1 MAQFF
6 LRRRVFAIVISLVI
20 TLAGALSIGSLPI
33 ALFPQITPPVI
44 RVQTTYTGASA
55 EVVEESVATPIEQE
69 INGAE
74 RMIYMSSKSSS
85 DGRYVLDV
93 TFALGRDP
101 DLAMVDVQNR
111 LSKADAKLPREALN
125 YGITVKK
132 KSPSMLM
139 VLTLY
144 SPDQSY
150 DAVFLSNYATIN
162 LVDPIKRV
170 SGVGDLTI
178 GGQRDYA
185 MRMWLRPDKLAKLG
199 VTADEV
205 SLAIK
210 EQNKQVA
217 SGQTGQPPSKP
228 GVDFQYTVN
237 VKGRLVTAKEF
248 EDIVIR
254 ARPDGSILRIRD
266 VARTELAAQDYN
278 NIGRRNGVP
287 ATVLIVYQLSDAN
300 ALDTANGVRKLMDEL
315 SGYFPPGL
323 AYEVSY
329 DNTRFIAASLDEVVH
344 TFFEALL
351 LVAAVVFLFLGTF
364 RATLIPM
371 LAVPVSIVGTFAAFV
386 PLGFSINTLTL
397 FGLVLAIGIVV
408 DDAIVVVEA
417 VEHHIEEGLAPFDAA
432 KQAMAEVSG
441 PVIAIALVL
450 CAVFVPVAFL
460 GGITGQLYRQFA
472 LTLSISVLLS
482 ALVALTLTP
491 ALCVMI
497 LRPRTRMRGPL
508 GALLRGFNTL
518 FTRITTGYIAVVR
531 GAIRAWPVTL
541 LVLACIGAVAF
552 GLLKALP
559 TGFVPDEDQGYFYAA
574 FILPDGSTMDRTDA
588 VARRAENFMRKLD
601 GVQSVV
607 TQTGRNI
614 LTDVY
619 SSNNASLIVN
629 LKPWDDRQTKETQL
643 AAILVSA
650 RHEFNT
656 YPEALALVFTPPPI
670 PGLGSAGG
678 LQFELQDRAGRGAW
692 ELDQAA
698 RQFAAAASHR
708 PEITGL
714 FTPFRTTVPQV
725 RVDLDREKVKTL
737 GIPVNKVFDSLQT
750 YLGGLLVNDFNRFG
764 RTWKVKIQAEP
775 EFRLA
780 PENIGGIYVRSQTG
794 QMVPLSTLAKV
805 SSIVGPDMLQRYN
818 LLRAAEFSGAATVGY
833 SSGQAIAAME
843 EVAKATLPQG
853 FGYEWTGTAFQE
865 KEASGAQALIF
876 ALALVLVFLFL
887 AAQYESWGIPF
898 GVLLGIPIGVA
909 GALLAVWLRGLVTD
923 VYVQIGLV
931 MLIGL
936 AAKNAILIV
945 EFAKEKY
952 EKDGLSIVEAALAG
966 AQIRFRPILMTSC
979 AFILGVV
986 PLVIARGAGAASR
999 WSLGTAVFGGMTA
1012 ATALGVFVIPVL
1024 FVVIERVIARLRG
1037 KANSPE
1043 AVARRGEVG
1052 ERP

>member
-1 MAQFF
+1 
-6 LRRRVFAIVISLVI
+6 
-20 TLAGALSIGSLPI
+20 
-33 ALFPQITPPVI
+33 
-44 RVQTTYTGASA
+44 
-55 EVVEESVATPIEQE
+55 
-69 INGAE
+69 
-74 RMIYMSSKSSS
+74 
-85 DGRYVLDV
+85 
-93 TFALGRDP
+93 
-101 DLAMVDVQNR
+101 
-111 LSKADAKLPREALN
+111 
-125 YGITVKK
+125 
-132 KSPSMLM
+132 
-139 VLTLY
+139 
-144 SPDQSY
+144 
-150 DAVFLSNYATIN
+150 
-162 LVDPIKRV
+162 
-170 SGVGDLTI
+170 
-178 GGQRDYA
+178 
-185 MRMWLRPDKLAKLG
+185 
-199 VTADEV
+199 
-205 SLAIK
+205 
-210 EQNKQVA
+210 
-217 SGQTGQPPSKP
+217 
-228 GVDFQYTVN
+228 
-237 VKGRLVTAKEF
+237 
-248 EDIVIR
+248 
-254 ARPDGSILRIRD
+254 
-266 VARTELAAQDYN
+266 
-278 NIGRRNGVP
+278 
-287 ATVLIVYQLSDAN
+287 
-300 ALDTANGVRKLMDEL
+300 
-315 SGYFPPGL
+315 
-323 AYEVSY
+323 
-329 DNTRFIAASLDEVVH
+329 
-344 TFFEALL
+344 
-351 LVAAVVFLFLGTF
+351 
-364 RATLIPM
+364 
-371 LAVPVSIVGTFAAFV
+371 
-386 PLGFSINTLTL
+386 
-397 FGLVLAIGIVV
+397 
-408 DDAIVVVEA
+408 
-417 VEHHIEEGLAPFDAA
+417 
-432 KQAMAEVSG
+432 
-441 PVIAIALVL
+441 
-450 CAVFVPVAFL
+450 
-460 GGITGQLYRQFA
+460 
-472 LTLSISVLLS
+472 
-482 ALVALTLTP
+482 
-491 ALCVMI
+491 
-497 LRPRTRMRGPL
+497 
-508 GALLRGFNTL
+508 
-518 FTRITTGYIAVVR
+518 
-531 GAIRAWPVTL
+531 
-541 LVLACIGAVAF
+541 VAF

-794 QMVPLSTLAKV
+794 EMIPMSTLAKV
-805 SSIVGPDMLQRYN
+805 ESIVGPDMLQRYN
-818 LLRAAEFSGAATVGY
+818 LLRAAEFSGAAAPGY

-979 AFILGVV
+979 AFILGVM
-986 PLVIARGAGAASR
+986 PLVIAKGAGAASR

-1037 KANSPE
+1037 EAKA
-1043 AVARRGEVG
+1043 
-1052 ERP
+1052 RPAPALEGKRP

>member
-1 MAQFF
+1 M
-6 LRRRVFAIVISLVI
+6 L
-20 TLAGALSIGSLPI
+20 
-33 ALFPQITPPVI
+33 
-44 RVQTTYTGASA
+44 
-55 EVVEESVATPIEQE
+55 
-69 INGAE
+69 
-74 RMIYMSSKSSS
+74 YMSSKSSS

-111 LSKADAKLPREALN
+111 LKQAEAKLPQEVID
-125 YGITVKK
+125 YGISVKK
-132 KSPSMLM
+132 QSPDKLM
-139 VLTLY
+139 VISLY

-150 DAVFLSNYATIN
+150 DAVFLSNYASIN
-162 LVDPIKRV
+162 LVDPITRV
-170 SGVGDLTI
+170 PGVGNLTI
-178 GGQRDYA
+178 VGQRDYA

-199 VTADEV
+199 LTADDV
-205 SLAIK
+205 ANVIK
-210 EQNKQVA
+210 EQNLQA
-217 SGQTGQPPSKP
+217 PAGQIGQPPAKP

-248 EDIVIR
+248 EDIVVR
-254 ARPDGSILRIRD
+254 TLSEGSILRMKD
-266 VARTELAAQDYN
+266 VARIQLAAQDYN
-278 NIGRRNGVP
+278 NIGRLNGVP
-287 ATVLIVYQLSDAN
+287 ATVLEIYQLPGAN
-300 ALDTANGVRKLMDEL
+300 ALQTARGVRETLERL
-315 SGYFPPGL
+315 AEHFPPGL
-323 AYEVSY
+323 TYEIST
-329 DNTRFIAASLDEVVH
+329 DNTRFITASLEEVVH

-351 LVAAVVFLFLGTF
+351 LVALVVFLFLGTF

-417 VEHHIEEGLAPFDAA
+417 VEHHIEHGLPPFDAA
-432 KQAMAEVSG
+432 KRAMAEVSG
-441 PVIAIALVL
+441 PVVAIALVL

-508 GALLRGFNTL
+508 GAFLRGFNAL
-518 FTRITTGYIAVVR
+518 FTRVTTAYTTVVR
-531 GAIRAWPVTL
+531 WAIRGWPVTL
-541 LVLACIGAVAF
+541 TALALIGVVAF

-559 TGFVPDEDQGYFYAA
+559 TGFVPEEDQGYFYVA
-574 FILPDGSTMDRTDA
+574 FILPDGSSMERTDA
-588 VARRAENFMRKLD
+588 VARQAEEFMRKVE

-629 LKPWDDRQTKETQL
+629 LKPWGERQTKETQL
-643 AAILVSA
+643 ARIIDRARRKFSA
-650 RHEFNT
+650 

-678 LQFELQDRAGRGAW
+678 LQFELQDRAGRGSR

-698 RQFAAAASHR
+698 RQFLAAASQR
-708 PEITGL
+708 PELTGL
-714 FTPFRTTVPQV
+714 FTAFRTTVPQV
-725 RVDLDREKVKTL
+725 KVDLDREKVKTL
-737 GIPVNKVFDSLQT
+737 GVPVNAVLDSLQT

-780 PENIGGIYVRSQTG
+780 PENIGKIYVRSQTN

-805 SSIVGPDMLQRYN
+805 EPIVGPDMLQRYN
-818 LLRAAEFSGAATVGY
+818 LLRAAEVSGSAAPGY
-833 SSGQAIAAME
+833 SSGQAIQAME
-843 EVAKATLPQG
+843 EMAKITLPQG
-853 FGYEWTGTAFQE
+853 FGFEWTGTAFQE

-876 ALALVLVFLFL
+876 ALALVLVFLLL
-887 AAQYESWGIPF
+887 AAQYESWGVPF

-909 GALLAVWLRGLVTD
+909 GAFAAVWLRGLVND

-945 EFAKEKY
+945 EFAKEKH
-952 EKDGLSIVEAALAG
+952 ERDGLPIVEAALQG
-966 AQIRFRPILMTSC
+966 AQLRFRPILMTSC
-979 AFILGVV
+979 AFILGVL

-1024 FVVIERVIARLRG
+1024 YVVIARVSRRAKGPEVQPAPATGG
-1037 KANSPE
+1037 KPS
-1043 AVARRGEVG
+1043 
-1052 ERP
+1052 

>member
-33 ALFPQITPPVI
+33 ALYPQITPPVI
-44 RVQTTYTGASA
+44 RVQSTYTGASA

-74 RMIYMSSKSSS
+74 GMLYMSSKSSS
-85 DGRYVLDV
+85 DGRYVLDI

-111 LSKADAKLPREALN
+111 LSKAKAKLPQEVMN
-125 YGITVKK
+125 FGITVKK
-132 KSPSMLM
+132 QSPSMLM
-139 VLTLY
+139 VLTLF

-150 DAVFLSNYATIN
+150 DAIFLSNYATIN
-162 LVDPIKRV
+162 LVDPIRRV

-178 GGQRDYA
+178 AGQRDYA

-199 VTADEV
+199 ITADEV
-205 SLAIK
+205 SRTVK

-237 VKGRLVTAKEF
+237 VKGRLIDKEEF
-248 EDIVIR
+248 GNIVVR
-254 ARPDGSILRIRD
+254 AQPDGSILRIKD

-278 NIGRRNGVP
+278 NIGRLNGVP

-329 DNTRFIAASLDEVVH
+329 DNTRFITASLDEVVH

-386 PLGFSINTLTL
+386 PLGFSINMLTL

-441 PVIAIALVL
+441 PVMAIALVL

-508 GALLRGFNTL
+508 GAFLHGFNAL
-518 FTRITTGYIAVVR
+518 FTRITTGYTVVVR

-541 LVLACIGAVAF
+541 LILACIGAVAF

-559 TGFVPDEDQGYFYAA
+559 TGFVPDEDQGVFFVA
-574 FILPDGSTMDRTDA
+574 FVLPDGASMERMDA
-588 VARRAENFMRKLD
+588 VTRRGEEFLKKLP

-607 TQTGRNI
+607 TMGGLNI
-614 LTDVY
+614 LTGVFT
-619 SSNNASLIVN
+619 SNNATIIASLK
-629 LKPWDDRQTKETQL
+629 LWSERTTPETRL
-643 AAILVSA
+643 RTMLMRA
-650 RHEFNT
+650 RREFSS
-656 YPEALALVFTPPPI
+656 YPEAVALILPPAPI
-670 PGLGSAGG
+670 PGLGTAGG
-678 LQFELQDRAGRGAW
+678 FQFELQDQSGQSPIALNRV
-692 ELDQAA
+692 A
-698 RQFAAAASHR
+698 RQFAATASQR
-708 PEITGL
+708 PELTGL
-714 FTPFRTTVPQV
+714 FTAYRTTVPQV
-725 RVDLDREKVKTL
+725 KVDLDREKAKVL
-737 GIPVNKVFDSLQT
+737 GISLTTIFDSLQT

-780 PENIGGIYVRSQTG
+780 PENIGGIYVRSQAG
-794 QMVPLSTLAKV
+794 QMVPLSTLATV
-805 SSIVGPDMLQRYN
+805 SPIVGPDMLQRYN

-887 AAQYESWGIPF
+887 AAQYESWGVPF

-945 EFAKEKY
+945 EFAKEKH
-952 EKDGLSIVEAALAG
+952 EKDGLPIVEAALAG
-966 AQIRFRPILMTSC
+966 AQVRFRPILMTSC
-979 AFILGVV
+979 AFILGVM
-986 PLVIARGAGAASR
+986 PLVIAKGAGAASR

-1024 FVVIERVIARLRG
+1024 FVVIERVSAWLRG
-1037 KANSPE
+1037 KAK
-1043 AVARRGEVG
+1043 ARPAPALEGKH
-1052 ERP
+1052 P